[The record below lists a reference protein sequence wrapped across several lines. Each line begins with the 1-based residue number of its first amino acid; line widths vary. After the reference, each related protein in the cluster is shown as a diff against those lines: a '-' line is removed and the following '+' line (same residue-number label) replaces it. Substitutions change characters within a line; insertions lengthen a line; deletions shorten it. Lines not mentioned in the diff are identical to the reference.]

1 MVIMPVMMHAR
12 VKAGNIWEVRIQNI
26 NSDIEVYQGKMQER
40 TIRFLSIQETLIL
53 MRRELWRTRKTTL
66 ENHLLVIHDWYM
78 SWRVPAIIH
87 DKNE

>member
-1 MVIMPVMMHAR
+1 
-12 VKAGNIWEVRIQNI
+12 
-26 NSDIEVYQGKMQER
+26 
-40 TIRFLSIQETLIL
+40 